1 VDHSLVWALV
11 GLALVI
17 AEVLTGTFYL
27 VMLGVAAF
35 AAAGTA
41 YMGYGIPT
49 EAIVGALIAALGCY
63 GVYLRRTSS
72 ARRGRR

>member
-27 VMLGVAAF
+27 VIVGVAAF

-41 YMGYGIPT
+41 YLGYGIPM

-63 GVYLRRTSS
+63 GVYLGRTSS
-72 ARRGRR
+72 TGRGRR